1 MTEVNLM
8 LVRWSEQK
16 VYKSI
21 AILVLGQLGC
31 VYVWSLAESMGSV
44 EVEREWGHND
54 ADFVDFD
61 LGGDI

>member
-1 MTEVNLM
+1 M
-8 LVRWSEQK
+8 LVRWSQQK

-31 VYVWSLAESMGSV
+31 VYVRSLAKSMGSV
-44 EVEREWGHND
+44 EAECEWGHND
-54 ADFVDFD
+54 VDFVDFD